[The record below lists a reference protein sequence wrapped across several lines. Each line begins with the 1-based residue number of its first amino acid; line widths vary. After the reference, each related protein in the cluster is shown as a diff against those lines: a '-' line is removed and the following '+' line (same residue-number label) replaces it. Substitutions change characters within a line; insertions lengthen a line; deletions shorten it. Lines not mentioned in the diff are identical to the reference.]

1 MERQPLYLENDGL
14 KDCIVSFS
22 YRERYDAD
30 YMLDYLFGELKQRTN
45 ARGTGQWHQLK
56 LRV

>member
-1 MERQPLYLENDGL
+1 MNGFALQRHIYRHPPIQLFVSWVGGCRVWSGL
-14 KDCIVSFS
+14 FTGGGC
-22 YRERYDAD
+22 
-30 YMLDYLFGELKQRTN
+30 QRDTD

>member
-1 MERQPLYLENDGL
+1 MEREMSPLKHLHKLQED
-14 KDCIVSFS
+14 
-22 YRERYDAD
+22 
-30 YMLDYLFGELKQRTN
+30 